1 MGRFNVPTGIVK
13 KDKVRKGQ
21 AVPIGPGMSASAVGH
36 VSHGGGNARIVGQ
49 NENGAIIEVICGCGN
64 TMQVVCEFP
73 AVPEAGSPVIEAE
86 EPVVSA

>member
-13 KDKVRKGQ
+13 KDKIRKGQ
-21 AVPIGPGMSASAVGH
+21 SVPIGPGGGSASAGRH

-49 NENGAIIEVICGCGN
+49 NENGAIIEVVCGCGN

-73 AVPEAGSPVIEAE
+73 VEAGAPPIEAE
-86 EPVVSA
+86 VQQAVSV